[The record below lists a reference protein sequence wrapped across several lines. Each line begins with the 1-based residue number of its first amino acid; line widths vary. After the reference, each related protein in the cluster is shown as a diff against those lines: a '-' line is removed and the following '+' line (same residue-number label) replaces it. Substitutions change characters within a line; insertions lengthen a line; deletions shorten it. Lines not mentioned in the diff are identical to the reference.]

1 MKRPNYK
8 EKQKVGYSQKYERR
22 IINDEMKR
30 AKIKNKNKKGYVDIE
45 KMGLRPILKSQRV
58 LWVLKRLTCIML
70 IDINRL

>member
-1 MKRPNYK
+1 
-8 EKQKVGYSQKYERR
+8 
-22 IINDEMKR
+22 MKR

-70 IDINRL
+70 IDMNRL